1 LRDTFFPGEV
11 RDATRLR
18 YRCKEEDNNS
28 NRDAPNG
35 QVDVEAPP
43 PRNLF
48 GEGSS
53 SKGANNGGDS
63 VDAADKSIETW
74 PLCEGYGGRDEDI
87 SAGEDTSRAYAGN
100 GATDDESSAVGSN
113 GANKGSQFEV
123 RLGQSRLR
131 ESQVLYRHMSSGQ
144 ALV

>member
-1 LRDTFFPGEV
+1 M